1 MVIVICD
8 VVITGNQCLQSGVS
22 FLKMYF
28 MKFEKRMQ

>member
-28 MKFEKRMQ
+28 MKECSEG